1 MVIGF
6 PILGAGLG
14 NILDTFLILCEAQT
28 RYSNT
33 LKYSE
38 HYMRDHLSGTKVK
51 NWIRSEYDAVFNF
64 SCISLCNLTKSST
77 LSFMSFLS

>member
-51 NWIRSEYDAVFNF
+51 N
-64 SCISLCNLTKSST
+64 
-77 LSFMSFLS
+77 